1 MNRLI
6 IYMGGLAA
14 CVALCAY
21 IWFQGVEHGRNEI
34 LAEQNVVQAEAQQ
47 EQDTKDA
54 AQRQQDI
61 TADKILSLDLSDIQD
76 TFHALQQEV
85 PHVELVKPQLP
96 DVPCPDPNPFTAD
109 FVRLFQDGARGRQRS
124 AATDSG
130 TGDGTLSGHPPDDPE

>member
-1 MNRLI
+1 MISNRLI

-34 LAEQNVVQAEAQQ
+34 LAEQNAAQAEAQK
-47 EQDTKDA
+47 EQDAKDA
-54 AQRQQDI
+54 AQRQLDI
-61 TADKILSLDLSDIQD
+61 TADQTLSLDLSDIQD

-85 PHVELVKPQLP
+85 PHVALVKPQLP
-96 DVPCPDPNPFTAD
+96 DVRCPDPNPFTAD
-109 FVRLFQDGARGRQRS
+109 VVRLFNDGARGRQGS

-130 TGDGTLSGHPPDDPE
+130 TGDGEMPR